1 MFSEKVLVTTD
12 FSADSERAFERAAY
26 LAKMDGSKVTLLTVV
41 SDWEVPHNL
50 YPYLAAPERIEEY
63 RRYLAEEADRQLQKY
78 KAKFHGQEI
87 ETKVIASIKPVAQEI
102 TDYARNT
109 GTNLIIMLSHGR
121 GALGSLFLGSVLQAV
136 LKLAPCP
143 VLVVPKR

>member
-1 MFSEKVLVTTD
+1 MFNERILVTTD
-12 FSADSERAFERAAY
+12 FSTDSERAFEHAAY

-63 RRYLAEEADRQLQKY
+63 RRYLSEEAARQLKKY
-78 KAKFHGQEI
+78 KEKFHGQDV
-87 ETKVIASIKPVAQEI
+87 ETKVITSIKPVAQEI
-102 TDYARNT
+102 ADYARQT
-109 GTNLIIMLSHGR
+109 GTNLIIMSSHGR
-121 GALGSLFLGSVLQAV
+121 GALGNLFLGSVLQAV

>member
-1 MFSEKVLVTTD
+1 MFNERILVTTD
-12 FSADSERAFERAAY
+12 FSADSERAFEHAAY

-109 GTNLIIMLSHGR
+109 GTNLIIMSSHGR
-121 GALGSLFLGSVLQAV
+121 GALGNLFLGSVLQAV

>member
-1 MFSEKVLVTTD
+1 MYSERVLVTTD
-12 FSADSERAFERAAY
+12 FSADSERAFEQAAY

-63 RRYLAEEADRQLQKY
+63 RTYLVSEAERQLKKY
-78 KAKFHGQEI
+78 KEKFHGQDI

-102 TDYARNT
+102 SDYARNN
-109 GTNLIIMLSHGR
+109 GMNLIIMSSHGR
-121 GALGSLFLGSVLQAV
+121 GALGNLFLGSVLQAV

-143 VLVVPKR
+143 VLVVPKH